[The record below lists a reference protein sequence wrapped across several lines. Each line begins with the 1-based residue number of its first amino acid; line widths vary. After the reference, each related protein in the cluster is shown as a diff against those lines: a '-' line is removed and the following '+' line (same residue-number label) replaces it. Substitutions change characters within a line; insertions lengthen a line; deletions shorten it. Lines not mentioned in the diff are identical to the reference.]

1 MRGRQLRRGEHRDL
15 FQRSSFYVET
25 FPISL
30 KRLATSNAR
39 PAIEAGLMFLAEAVE
54 ACMR

>member
-39 PAIEAGLMFLAEAVE
+39 PAIEAGLMFLAEAP
-54 ACMR
+54 